1 MKDRKNR
8 KNGCRSI
15 NTISFLISNENPS
28 GSIDKMKLCRDISQR
43 VRKYRERKFFV
54 ELISKYNFAYLQ
66 FQSSVSSIFKC
77 GQNFLEGCIELDED
91 ERDFREKFSE
101 KLGWLDENWC
111 SCNKSNFHGY
121 RGSECARRCLG

>member
-15 NTISFLISNENPS
+15 NTISFLISMPKENHS

-54 ELISKYNFAYLQ
+54 ELISKYNFAYLTISIVRKFD
-66 FQSSVSSIFKC
+66 FQMWSKF
-77 GQNFLEGCIELDED
+77 
-91 ERDFREKFSE
+91 FRRV
-101 KLGWLDENWC
+101 
-111 SCNKSNFHGY
+111 Y
-121 RGSECARRCLG
+121 RVGRGRKGFPREILRETQLAR